1 MNKEQAIKVL
11 REQDRQGKYI
21 FTNRDLSKLF
31 PEDSFK
37 TFNEGLNRLV
47 KSGIL
52 KRACRNIYVNED
64 ARQFD
69 SYAIEHI
76 AKTLRRGEYN
86 YVSLESML
94 SEYGIISQIPM
105 DRITLMTTGR
115 KGIYNT
121 AYGVIEFTHT
131 KRTVKDILNNTTTI
145 NERPLR
151 MATKQAALRDLKRV
165 GRNISLVH
173 MDELL

>member
-1 MNKEQAIKVL
+1 MNKEQAIHVL
-11 REQDRQGKYI
+11 KEQDRQGKYI

-37 TFNEGLNRLV
+37 TFNEGLKRLV
-47 KSGIL
+47 KSRIL
-52 KRACRNIYVNED
+52 KRACRNVYVNED

-69 SYAIEHI
+69 IYAIEHI
-76 AKTLRRGEYN
+76 AKTLRKGEYN

-94 SEYGIISQIPM
+94 SEYGLISQIPM

-131 KRTVKDILNNTTTI
+131 KRTVKDILNNTTKI

-165 GRNISLVH
+165 GRNMNLVH
-173 MDELL
+173 MDK